1 MLKNYILYKL
11 CCQVFFLDRT
21 NNCFAIGVLNKKS
34 RPKAAVTFNLEYE
47 EFVVCFL
54 LLDDFFKSCG
64 FTRSLSEEV
73 ELMSSDL
80 TMS

>member
-1 MLKNYILYKL
+1 MSNDY
-11 CCQVFFLDRT
+11 LDRA
-21 NNCFAIGVLNKKS
+21 NNFFAICVLNKKS

-47 EFVVCFL
+47 EFVVVL